1 MLKKIIKFG
10 IFLIIFFIFL
20 EIFFSSL
27 FPEFAKNQIHK
38 EVGSERIVSKSI
50 NAWYSKFN
58 FVKTTVYHRY
68 HKKSFVGSL
77 YPLKKKSFINNR
89 NIYVFGDSVSGG
101 FGVTLQD
108 TYFYVAED
116 LIKKTIDPKIN
127 IFSVSGF
134 GHNFKS
140 IASGI
145 KNLEEIIKDNDV
157 VIYQFNYNDINHAHY
172 VIDKDVMDKDV
183 MDKDVIEKDFISRKK
198 TTPEPSKLK
207 VYFNDFRKGYLNHST
222 ALRVLQH
229 YAGKIKWSLGK
240 IETLKN
246 IVFHQRLFKKCGSLG
261 YSTLGQYTFAYGAKN
276 YQLNSH
282 KLWIEFENELIKI
295 NNYLKSKNLKFAVII
310 SPISLQ
316 VAHHDEINSRNLSFQ
331 CSTIDA
337 ASKINKI
344 LDDNNIDIIDPLVD
358 FNKYSKISYQNENK
372 THLFLPHDTNHPNK
386 KGHSIMGNK
395 MYIYLLDIL
404 KSVG

>member
-157 VIYQFNYNDINHAHY
+157 VIYQFNYNDVNHAH
-172 VIDKDVMDKDV
+172 
-183 MDKDVIEKDFISRKK
+183 
-198 TTPEPSKLK
+198 
-207 VYFNDFRKGYLNHST
+207 
-222 ALRVLQH
+222 
-229 YAGKIKWSLGK
+229 
-240 IETLKN
+240 
-246 IVFHQRLFKKCGSLG
+246 
-261 YSTLGQYTFAYGAKN
+261 
-276 YQLNSH
+276 
-282 KLWIEFENELIKI
+282 
-295 NNYLKSKNLKFAVII
+295 
-310 SPISLQ
+310 
-316 VAHHDEINSRNLSFQ
+316 
-331 CSTIDA
+331 
-337 ASKINKI
+337 
-344 LDDNNIDIIDPLVD
+344 
-358 FNKYSKISYQNENK
+358 
-372 THLFLPHDTNHPNK
+372 
-386 KGHSIMGNK
+386 
-395 MYIYLLDIL
+395 
-404 KSVG
+404 